1 MQDYP
6 HSYKA
11 SASAQ
16 PQGLV
21 RVSSPGLDD
30 INTSPPP
37 EFGGPE
43 GNWSPETLMIASVA
57 DCFILTFRAIARA
70 SKFEWYDLE
79 CEVDGK
85 LEKFN
90 SVTRFTFLNLTAR
103 LKVPEETRKGKS
115 ERLLQMAE
123 NNCLITNSMSA
134 DIRLATEVELVP
146 EQQVA

>member
-6 HSYKA
+6 HIYKA
-11 SASAQ
+11 SAAAQ
-16 PQGLV
+16 PKGLV

-70 SKFEWYDLE
+70 SKFKWYDLE

-90 SVTRFTFLNLTAR
+90 SVTRFTFLDLKAR
-103 LKVPEETRKGKS
+103 LKVPEETRKGKG

-134 DIRLATEVELVP
+134 DISLTTEVKLVP